1 MTGFWSSETMRRRF
15 VVEQLVTPFDPSHI
29 ENCAYALSM
38 GPQAL
43 ITGEVDIRKG
53 LDHGEP
59 IKIPPGH
66 FAQLLTEE
74 AIRIPPDA
82 LGLIS
87 MKSKVKSLGLVNVS
101 GFHVDPGFQG
111 RLRFSVYNAGP
122 SPVVISRGTPIF
134 LIWFAALDMP
144 TLDLYKGRGGRDAFT
159 DRDTMD
165 MQGDVFTP
173 HVLADRMLTFERGI
187 EDRVGVLE
195 RTIRWRDKLWLIVL
209 TAIITVGLTIL
220 AQTAWRASTADNSA
234 DDATRPPNAESRV
247 PSTTPLDSKIAS
259 NEIQVNTEHEA
270 RLHWHFHQSVAP

>member
-1 MTGFWSSETMRRRF
+1 MTGFWSSETMRTRF
-15 VVEQLVTPFDPSHI
+15 VVERLVTPFDPSHI

-43 ITGEVDIRKG
+43 ITGEVDIRKD

-59 IKIPPGH
+59 IRIPPGH

-134 LIWFAALDMP
+134 LIWFAALDVP
-144 TLDLYKGRGGRDAFT
+144 TQDLYKGRGGRDAFT

-165 MQGDVFTP
+165 MQGDVFTS
-173 HVLADRMLTFERGI
+173 HVLGDRMVTFERGI
-187 EDRVGVLE
+187 EDRVGALE
-195 RTIRWRDKLWLIVL
+195 RTIRWRDKLWLIAL
-209 TAIITVGLTIL
+209 TALVSSILAIL
-220 AQTAWRASTADNSA
+220 AQTAWRALTADNSA
-234 DDATRPPNAESRV
+234 DDATRPPNAEAGV
-247 PSTTPLDSKIAS
+247 LSTTPLDSTIAS
-259 NEIQVNTEHEA
+259 NEMQASADHEISSWV
-270 RLHWHFHQSVAP
+270 HSDSGSD

>member
-1 MTGFWSSETMRRRF
+1 MTGFWSSETIRKRF
-15 VVEQLVTPFDPSHI
+15 VVERLVTPFDPSHI

-43 ITGEVDIRKG
+43 ITGEDDIRKD

-59 IKIPPGH
+59 IRIPPGH

-74 AIRIPPDA
+74 AVRIPPDA

-101 GFHVDPGFQG
+101 GFHVDPGFRG

-122 SPVVISRGTPIF
+122 SPVVISRGAPTF
-134 LIWFAALDMP
+134 LIWFAALDAP
-144 TLDLYKGRGGRDAFT
+144 TQDLYEGQGGRAAFT

-173 HVLADRMLTFERGI
+173 HVLADRMVTFERGI
-187 EDRVGVLE
+187 EHRVRALE
-195 RTIRWRDKLWLIVL
+195 RTIRWRDKLWLIAL
-209 TAIITVGLTIL
+209 TALVSVVLSIL
-220 AQTAWRASTADNSA
+220 VPHVWRALTTDNSA
-234 DDATRPPNAESRV
+234 DDATRPPNAEAGV
-247 PSTTPLDSKIAS
+247 LSTTPLDFTIAS
-259 NEIQVNTEHEA
+259 NEM
-270 RLHWHFHQSVAP
+270 